1 MTQKKWEET
10 TKKIWNEQRQKWE
23 GLTERWKDWLNSRK
37 GRNPHKERPLV
48 DHSFIVEFMQISME
62 TISDIFQNLIIIFQ
76 ENVFNTSS
84 LSYFLFKSS
93 INSIHD
99 AFFPQHF
106 HSQRYSFRLVCFTF
120 AFFLKKIED
129 DFTLLFLRFICF
141 DPIFDRN
148 FSCRNILLII
158 PL

>member
-1 MTQKKWEET
+1 MTQKKWEEM

-120 AFFLKKIED
+120 AFFLKKNWGWFYSTFSQIH
-129 DFTLLFLRFICF
+129 LFRSYFWQKFFL
-141 DPIFDRN
+141 P
-148 FSCRNILLII
+148 
-158 PL
+158 